1 MMKSEHLNVLVVS
14 GGSFQGLTLIKG
26 LRYSDSVRIIMAD
39 SSSENVGK
47 YFADIFYVVPEISKK
62 KQFLNALLKI
72 CKKENIKL
80 VIPSTDIELLVLA
93 ESLRLFEEQNIF
105 VAVSTKD
112 FLTCIR
118 NKLSLCRFL
127 TEGKF
132 PALPLLNIGDNF
144 LKFPIIGKP
153 LYGCGS
159 KGILILNSYEEM
171 SKHNLLELK
180 QNYIWH
186 PYLKNID
193 EYSID
198 CAINFDGTISE
209 FVVRQRLKTIGGFA
223 VVAENIHNSAIE
235 KMTQNF
241 LNIIKLKG
249 ARGVFNIQILK
260 HGSRYFFSDVN
271 PRIGTSALFSYKLG
285 INFPLFLCSYINP
298 EVYNFRSHRQKSM
311 KVKMV
316 RYLDEFW
323 IEKIDFKRINAF
335 VFDLDDTLIN
345 QKLWI
350 SDKIEILWS
359 KFSHVLPEKKEF
371 LLKALQIIEEGNR
384 GKLFD
389 ALSQE
394 FNFSEQFKEKLIN
407 TYRRMEP
414 DNCPLFPDVFA
425 TLKKLR
431 QMGFKLA
438 LLSDNPPQS
447 QRQKVKVCNLEGAFD
462 VIVYSR
468 ELGQEKPSDSVFK
481 TVAKLLKTPARS
493 LAMVGDNLYRD
504 IGGALD
510 SGYGIAF
517 WLCRRG
523 TFFNFEEELFNKFSE
538 DKYKFIKI
546 QNLRNLLRNFQ

>member
-1 MMKSEHLNVLVVS
+1 MKSEHLNVLVVS

-47 YFADIFYVVPEISKK
+47 YFVDIFYVVPEVSKK

-72 CKKENIKL
+72 CKKEHINLI
-80 VIPSTDIELLVLA
+80 IPSTDIELPVLA
-93 ESLRLFEEQNIF
+93 ESLTLFEEKNIF

-112 FLTCIR
+112 FLTCTR
-118 NKLSLCRFL
+118 NKLSLYRFL
-127 TEGKF
+127 VEENF
-132 PALPLLNIGDNF
+132 PALPLLNIKDNA
-144 LKFPIIGKP
+144 LKFPIIGKR
-153 LYGCGS
+153 LEGWGS
-159 KGILILNSYEEM
+159 RGILILNSYEEM
-171 SKHNLLELK
+171 SKHNLSELTL
-180 QNYIWH
+180 NYIWQ
-186 PYLKNID
+186 PYLKDID

-209 FVVRQRLKTIGGFA
+209 FVIRQRLKTIGGFA
-223 VVAENIHNSAIE
+223 VVAENVHNSAIG
-235 KMTQNF
+235 KMIKDF

-249 ARGVFNIQILK
+249 ARGIFNIQILK
-260 HGSRYFFSDVN
+260 HGSRYFFSDIN

-298 EVYNFRSHRQKSM
+298 EAYSLHSHIQKSK

-316 RYLDEFW
+316 RYLEEFW
-323 IEKIDFKRINAF
+323 IEKIDFNGINAF

-359 KFSHVLPEKKEF
+359 KFSHVLPERKEF

-394 FNFSEQFKEKLIN
+394 FSLSDHFKEELIN
-407 TYRRMEP
+407 TYRRIEP
-414 DNCPLFPDVFA
+414 YNCPLFPDVLE
-425 TLKKLR
+425 TLQKLR

-447 QRQKVKVCNLEGAFD
+447 QRQKVKVCNLEKLFD

-468 ELGQEKPSDSVFK
+468 ELGEEKPSDSVFK
-481 TVAKLLKTPARS
+481 MVAKLLKTPAKS

-538 DKYKFIKI
+538 DKYKFFKI
-546 QNLRNLLRNFQ
+546 QNLKDLLMNFK